1 MPLIAGCRWNRRSA
15 ASLARVRA
23 ALTMARAR
31 AAQQSP
37 APAAGAAPPAAAAR
51 PAAPIAPPARRA
63 APATAAAGTCVSCHA
78 TVTKHTAV
86 HPKVAECE
94 SCHVPKTRDAHA
106 FDDKKCSVCHQ
117 MVKKN
122 DKFVHGPVAAGEC
135 LACHDPHGSDEPAQ
149 VRVFGSDLCQKCHV
163 DMKARLAEKRFT
175 HAPVK
180 EDCATCH
187 NPHASP
193 SKYQI
198 RNDSAEQCLACHKTL
213 RKELVTARVQ
223 HEAVSVDRE
232 CVNCH
237 DPHASD
243 LDKQLKGTSM
253 TLCLSCH
260 DKEQDAPGGKVQN
273 VKGWLDTHK
282 DLHGPIR
289 QQDCVGCHL
298 PHDSEH
304 FRLLRKD
311 YPEKFYSPYDPKN
324 YELCFTCHEPDLAK
338 VERTATVTG
347 FRDGD
352 LNLHF
357 LHVNRTEKG
366 RTCRACHEAHS
377 STEPKHLRETVPFG
391 DWQMPVG
398 YTPTSDGG
406 RCAPGCHL
414 PKTYS
419 RALPRAAQAGGK

>member
-1 MPLIAGCRWNRRSA
+1 MRLIAGDIWNRWA
-15 ASLARVRA
+15 AAIA
-23 ALTMARAR
+23 IALTAISVVQAR
-31 AAQQSP
+31 AAQQPP
-37 APAAGAAPPAAAAR
+37 APAAAAKPAAPPSAAAR
-51 PAAPIAPPARRA
+51 QAP
-63 APATAAAGTCVSCHA
+63 PATAAAGACVSCHA
-78 TVTKHTAV
+78 AVPKHAAV
-86 HPKVAECE
+86 HPKLADCV

-106 FDDKKCSVCHQ
+106 FDDKKCTVCHQ

-223 HEAVSVDRE
+223 HEAVAVDRE
-232 CVNCH
+232 CLNCH

-243 LDKQLKGTSM
+243 FDKQLKGTSM
-253 TLCLSCH
+253 QLCLSCH
-260 DKEQDAPGGKVQN
+260 DKEQDAPSGKVQN
-273 VKGWLDTHK
+273 VKSWLQTHT

-289 QQDCVGCHL
+289 QQ
-298 PHDSEH
+298 DSEH

-311 YPEKFYSPYDPKN
+311 YPETFYSPYEPKN

-352 LNLHF
+352 QNLHF

-377 STEPKHLRETVPFG
+377 STVPKHLRETVPFG

-398 YTPTSDGG
+398 YTQTADGG

-419 RALPRAAQAGGK
+419 RALTRIGTAGGK